1 MKNFKTILLNVISFL
16 IFKLGI
22 FSSVYAQKIFEPPP
36 QDQKKII
43 KATQI
48 TANLKIDGVLN
59 ESVWA
64 KAKKYQAFTQVEP
77 NQGQV
82 SDFITEV
89 KVLYNDQYLYIG
101 AFCKDSLGK
110 KGLRVPNLRRDFDW
124 GSGDLFGVVID
135 AFRDERNA
143 ISFQTNPY
151 GARRDMQVFDSNIF
165 DTDWDGFWK
174 VRTSRTDEGWI
185 AEMRIPWATIRYPKG
200 DHQEWGI
207 NFVRR
212 ARRVNEISSW
222 AAYPRAFNPYRM
234 SYAGILKGI
243 KPPPPSTNIR
253 VQPYVFASANRNND
267 STNLFASDNLFT
279 KMGGEV
285 KWAITPN
292 TVLDFTVNTDFA
304 QTDVDRQV
312 VNLTRF
318 SVFLPERRQFFLENA
333 SLFAAGSNDHVQPF
347 FSRTIGLDNQGNPI
361 PIDAGLRLTHR
372 SSKRSMGAL
381 MVRQRG
387 LGDSPAAN
395 FGVLRY
401 VQNFGKQ
408 NRLGG
413 MVTARY
419 DEALEHQGIQ
429 DRYNFTGTIDGFFRF
444 NRPLSWQFYVSGSET
459 KDQNSNG
466 WAGYSSLRYRSNQWY
481 FYYDYQF
488 IEKNYESTAGFVRR
502 RNYMANSGGGYAILR
517 PSWKPKFIRSYE
529 PGVFATVIHRNEDR
543 QFLESSV
550 TFFPIWILFQ
560 DGSRLVGEIEPTRQN
575 LLNTFSP
582 LLVDIAQGEYDYT
595 RYRLTYSSDISKKL
609 SFYLQYETGNFF
621 DGQLD
626 TYQARLTTAPIPH
639 TYFSVNYQYNN
650 ARQLGTEKE
659 SKEAHLIAPELRLA
673 LNARVQLNAFYQYNS
688 LSKFANWNIRFSW
701 EFQPLSFIYLVFN
714 DTQNEGLTSVQHA
727 QQVIG
732 KVTYLK
738 QF

>member
-1 MKNFKTILLNVISFL
+1 MRMISLAFVLLFAVSFAQ
-16 IFKLGI
+16 G
-22 FSSVYAQKIFEPPP
+22 QKIFEPPTP
-36 QDQKKII
+36 EEKLVIE
-43 KATQI
+43 ATQI
-48 TANLKIDGVLN
+48 TTNLSIDGKLD
-59 ESVWA
+59 ESAWQQA
-64 KAKKYQAFTQVEP
+64 KTYQKFTQVEP
-77 NQGQV
+77 LQGNPSQFV
-82 SDFITEV
+82 TKV
-89 KVLYNDQYLYIG
+89 KILYNKKYLYIG
-101 AFCKDSLGK
+101 AFCQDSLGK
-110 KGLRVPNLRRDFDW
+110 KGIRVPNLQRDFSW

-135 AFRDERNA
+135 AFRDERNS

-165 DTDWDGFWK
+165 DNDWDGFWK
-174 VRTSRTDEGWI
+174 VRTTRTDQGWI

-200 DHQEWGI
+200 DNQEWGI

-222 AAYPRAFNPYRM
+222 APYPRAFNAHRM
-234 SYAGILKGI
+234 SYAGVLKGI
-243 KPPPPSTNIR
+243 KPPPPATNIR
-253 VQPYVFASANRNND
+253 IQPYAFASANRAGD
-267 STNLFASDNLFT
+267 STALFDQNNLFT

-285 KWAITPN
+285 KWAINPS

-304 QTDVDRQV
+304 QADVDRQV

-347 FSRTIGLDNQGNPI
+347 FSRSIGLDNNGNPI

-372 SSKRSMGAL
+372 GTKRSMGAL

-387 LGDSPAAN
+387 LGNSPAAN

-413 MVTARY
+413 MLTGRY
-419 DEALEHQGIQ
+419 DESLPESGVE

-444 NRPLSWQFYVSGSET
+444 SRPLSWQFYVTGSET
-459 KDQNSNG
+459 KNQNSQG
-466 WAGYSSLRYRSNQWY
+466 WAGYSSLRYQSNQWY
-481 FYYDYQF
+481 LYYDYQF
-488 IEKNYESTAGFVRR
+488 IEKNYESTMGFIRR
-502 RNYMANSGGGYAILR
+502 RNYMSNSAGGYAILR

-529 PGVFATVIHRNEDR
+529 PGIFATIIHRNEDR
-543 QFLESSV
+543 QFLEGSA
-550 TFFPIWILFQ
+550 TFFPIWVLFQ
-560 DGSRLVGEIEPTRQN
+560 DGGTFVGEIEPTRQN

-582 LLVDIAQGEYDYT
+582 LAVNIAPGEYDYI
-595 RYRLTYSSDISKKL
+595 RYRLTYTSDVSKKF
-609 SFYLQYETGNFF
+609 SFRLRYETGNFF
-621 DGQLD
+621 NGKLD
-626 TYQARLTTAPIPH
+626 NYQVRLTTAPIPH

-650 ARQLGTEKE
+650 ARQLGENQE
-659 SKEAHLIAPELRLA
+659 NKEAHLISPELRLA

-688 LSKFANWNIRFSW
+688 LSEFANWNVRFSW

-714 DTQNEGLTSVQHA
+714 DTRNQGIDPRQEA

>member
-1 MKNFKTILLNVISFL
+1 MRIISLAFVLLLTAMSIAQ
-16 IFKLGI
+16 
-22 FSSVYAQKIFEPPP
+22 AQKIFEPPT
-36 QDQKKII
+36 KKDKLVIE
-43 KATQI
+43 ATEI
-48 TANLKIDGVLN
+48 TTNLSIDGKLD
-59 ESVWA
+59 EPAWQQA
-64 KAKKYQAFTQVEP
+64 KTYQKFTQVEP
-77 NQGQV
+77 LQGTPSRFV
-82 SDFITEV
+82 TKI
-89 KVLYNDQYLYIG
+89 KILYNKKYLYVG
-101 AFCKDSLGK
+101 AFCQDSLGK
-110 KGLRVPNLRRDFDW
+110 KGIRVPNLQRDFSW
-124 GSGDLFGVVID
+124 SSGDLFGVVID
-135 AFRDERNA
+135 AFRDERNS

-165 DTDWDGFWK
+165 DNDWDGFWK
-174 VRTSRTDEGWI
+174 VRTTRTDQGWI

-200 DHQEWGI
+200 DNQEWGI

-222 AAYPRAFNPYRM
+222 APYPRAFNPYRM

-243 KPPPPSTNIR
+243 KPPPPSTNVRI
-253 VQPYVFASANRNND
+253 QPYAFASANRTGD
-267 STNLFASDNLFT
+267 STALFDQDNLFT

-285 KWAITPN
+285 KWAINPS

-304 QTDVDRQV
+304 QADVDRQV

-347 FSRTIGLDNQGNPI
+347 FSRTIGLDNNGNPI

-372 SSKRSMGAL
+372 STKRSMGML

-387 LGDSPAAN
+387 LGNSPAAN

-413 MVTARY
+413 MITGRY
-419 DEALEHQGIQ
+419 DEAIDDRGIE
-429 DRYNFTGTIDGFFRF
+429 DRHNFTGTIDGFFRF
-444 NRPLSWQFYVSGSET
+444 SRPLSWQFYVTGSET
-459 KDQNSNG
+459 KNQNSHG

-481 FYYDYQF
+481 LYYDYQF
-488 IEKNYESTAGFVRR
+488 IEKNYESTMGFIRR

-529 PGVFATVIHRNEDR
+529 PGIFATVIHRNEDR
-543 QFLESSV
+543 RFLESSV
-550 TFFPIWILFQ
+550 TLFPIWILFQ
-560 DGSRLVGEIEPTRQN
+560 DGGRLVGEIEPTRQN

-582 LLVDIAQGEYDYT
+582 LAVNITPGEYDYI
-595 RYRLTYSSDISKKL
+595 RYRLTYTSDVSKKI
-609 SFYLQYETGNFF
+609 SFRLRYETGNFF
-621 DGQLD
+621 DGKLD
-626 TYQARLTTAPIPH
+626 NYQIRLTTAPIPH

-650 ARQLGTEKE
+650 AQELGENRE
-659 SKEAHLIAPELRLA
+659 DKEAHLIAPELRLA

-688 LSKFANWNIRFSW
+688 LSEFANWNVRFSW

-714 DTQNEGLTSVQHA
+714 DTRNQGIDPRLQA

-732 KVTYLK
+732 KITYLK